1 MIRYD
6 IKTYNKDWTFK
17 NTINPNIVMNDI
29 SFTENVNWWQWQL
42 ILNLALSFADN
53 SFQGWDLVKVVLFN
67 ERYKQ
72 WKQIYFWYVSQI
84 TRKYDTNKWYISLT
98 CLGIASLL
106 NKILFSWS
114 YAWTVTN
121 ILEQVIT
128 KFNNNYNWLISIA
141 QIDEYEES
149 VSMKFDS
156 NMTCKDVI
164 DNLSNTTNYY
174 RFIDAEW
181 KFYFREKLTQQNHIV
196 SNQYAVETM
205 SLNYSFEWIVNKF
218 YLERE
223 WINLQIYEDVNSQ
236 NNYWI
241 KEKYELSS
249 TIVNQATQDEYW
261 NNYIKQNKDPKNAS
275 SIVVNSKYDIESISP
290 WDTVSVVNTEYSIR
304 NLLIEKITYTPIRI
318 TLTLEE
324 NETLRNVINN

>member
-6 IKTYNKDWTFK
+6 IKVYNKDWTFK
-17 NTINPNIVMNDI
+17 TTVNPNIVMNDI

-42 ILNLALSFADN
+42 ALNLALSFNDN
-53 SFQGWDLVKVVLFN
+53 SFQGWDLVKVVLYN
-67 ERYKQ
+67 ERYTQ
-72 WKQIYFWYVSQI
+72 WKQIYFWYISQI

-98 CLGIASLL
+98 CLWIASLL
-106 NKILFSWS
+106 NKILFSGS
-114 YAWTVTN
+114 YAWTIES
-121 ILEQVIT
+121 ILNQVIT
-128 KFNNNYNWLISIA
+128 KFNSNYNNIITIW
-141 QIDEYEES
+141 QIDEYSES
-149 VSMKFDS
+149 VSFKFDS
-156 NMTCKDVI
+156 NNTCKDVI
-164 DNLSNTTNYY
+164 DTLSKTANYY
-174 RFIDAEW
+174 WFIDSEW
-181 KFYFREKLTQQNHIV
+181 KFYFRKKLSQQNHIIA
-196 SNQYAVETM
+196 NQYAIETM

-223 WINLQIYEDVNSQ
+223 WINMQVYEDENSQ

-241 KEKYELSS
+241 KEKYELSN

-261 NNYIKQNKDPKNAS
+261 NNYIAQNKDPKNAS